1 MQSPFRF
8 YDLYYELKDKKVN
21 KSINNGKRKER
32 FPWEPLSMFYV
43 TKSIYPY
50 RLRKTDCLVRANIS
64 TSATLC
70 AEVWV
75 D

>member
-32 FPWEPLSMFYV
+32 FPREPLSMFYV
-43 TKSIYPY
+43 TKSIYP
-50 RLRKTDCLVRANIS
+50 LIIKED
-64 TSATLC
+64 
-70 AEVWV
+70 
-75 D
+75 

>member
-32 FPWEPLSMFYV
+32 FSREPLSMFYV
-43 TKSIYPY
+43 TKSIYP
-50 RLRKTDCLVRANIS
+50 
-64 TSATLC
+64 
-70 AEVWV
+70 
-75 D
+75 